1 MQTSVDD
8 PEMIQ
13 QLIQARIG
21 HAEAEGLALELHRQ
35 NGELRQVIRKFKQKL
50 TSMEVRLYKMEEEEE
65 VLTNAQSKD
74 DHSSTF
80 GARNFQCSQSVSSY
94 PNLSAFLCLYLLFH
108 ACVVKQRFV
117 TSMKHVAGVRNALRK
132 TLFGSNSSGA
142 SANSGGAGGEN

>member
-65 VLTNAQSKD
+65 LLPNVQSKD

-80 GARNFQCSQSVSSY
+80 GAQNFQCPSLFLLVLISM
-94 PNLSAFLCLYLLFH
+94 PLSFSTPLLFH
-108 ACVVKQRFV
+108 A
-117 TSMKHVAGVRNALRK
+117 
-132 TLFGSNSSGA
+132 
-142 SANSGGAGGEN
+142 

>member
-50 TSMEVRLYKMEEEEE
+50 TSMEVRVYKMEEEEE
-65 VLTNAQSKD
+65 LLPNVQSKD

-80 GARNFQCSQSVSSY
+80 GAHNFQCSQSVSSC
-94 PNLSAFLCLYLLFH
+94 PNLSAFIFLYSPTLP
-108 ACVVKQRFV
+108 CVKQRFV
-117 TSMKHVAGVRNALRK
+117 TSLKHVAGVRNALRK